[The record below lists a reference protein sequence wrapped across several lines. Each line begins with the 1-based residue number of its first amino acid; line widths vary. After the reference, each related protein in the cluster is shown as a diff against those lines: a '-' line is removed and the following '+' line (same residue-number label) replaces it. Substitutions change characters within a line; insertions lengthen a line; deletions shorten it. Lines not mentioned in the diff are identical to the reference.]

1 MFIDFKYKIEFP
13 KLILAIF
20 EYNMR
25 NNSNS
30 SVHSLPHIIR
40 FTRNGKSSCLIDKLR
55 QNEVSAVEIM
65 CFLFMGRSVFTPQ
78 IVSMRFHRLAQ
89 HSHKTKK
96 KNRTIMSTFRI

>member
-1 MFIDFKYKIEFP
+1 MFVDFKYKIKFP

-55 QNEVSAVEIM
+55 QNEVSAVENE
-65 CFLFMGRSVFTPQ
+65 LFCSWAEVY
-78 IVSMRFHRLAQ
+78 
-89 HSHKTKK
+89 SHLKLYP
-96 KNRTIMSTFRI
+96 